1 MIEISF
7 KIVRDRH
14 QEIFGHHPWDWRIS
28 PHPAMALL
36 KKVFEEAGELVETM
50 DPEELYDL
58 LDVANELARVL
69 DSTGYYHKLHR
80 LKVSRMGGFSSHLE
94 WCPLKRD
101 NPENV
106 DYSTV
111 VAEPDCTE

>member
-1 MIEISF
+1 MGW

-58 LDVANELARVL
+58 MDVTWELLNVL
-69 DSTGYYHKLHR
+69 DPSGYYRKMHQ
-80 LKVSRMGGFSSHLE
+80 LKVARMGGFSRHLE

-101 NPENV
+101 DPDNRE
-106 DYSTV
+106 
-111 VAEPDCTE
+111 VAESSGQE